1 MEGFPNQQNGATRQ
15 EIYAYRLGRRQ
26 AMGVAQEREAR
37 RGQVGAREELRE
49 HRQMAR
55 HRARQPGGYFI
66 TFELAAPLVNDPPSH
81 HHGRRHLHHVAAISS
96 VILLNRHLRHAV
108 IPPMKNRRARACPC
122 VLLV

>member
-55 HRARQPGGYFI
+55 HRARQQGHR
-66 TFELAAPLVNDPPSH
+66 A
-81 HHGRRHLHHVAAISS
+81 RQKR
-96 VILLNRHLRHAV
+96 
-108 IPPMKNRRARACPC
+108 RRARQEGFLARQEGHRALHEEFRAGRPAPM
-122 VLLV
+122 

>member
-55 HRARQPGGYFI
+55 HRARQPGGILHNFRASGPPG
-66 TFELAAPLVNDPPSH
+66 ERPSEPPPRPPPSAPRRRNILGDLVG
-81 HHGRRHLHHVAAISS
+81 GRVRPHFY
-96 VILLNRHLRHAV
+96 
-108 IPPMKNRRARACPC
+108 
-122 VLLV
+122 VLG